1 MKLSAYSIF
10 AFVILCLTACGG
22 GNDKEQF
29 TITAE
34 LDVPDQSYLYFWQ
47 EEHKKGISVD
57 SVITEEG
64 KAVFKGTCDQLA
76 HIEIFT
82 EAGERVVS
90 FYAAKGNKIKLKG
103 SIAAPYEIA
112 FSGTPEIEEVGRFRN
127 ENSRLLQ
134 QLHEGEASFYAH
146 LGDTA
151 REKQLSLC
159 LDTLHTR
166 VIDFARSHPASYAS
180 TVLIYDYLL
189 APGTVKVAD
198 SLLRSLAPEAK
209 PVSLLAKAEL
219 FIADTQK
226 NPVGKMLPYMT
237 FRTPDDS
244 VINTGGFRRRTTLF
258 TVWASYDSLSR
269 RQMQVVRELRE
280 KHSRY
285 HLNVVS
291 VALDSDESA
300 WREVLR
306 SDTLTGWPQCILK
319 EGWNATQVENLG
331 IQMLPATFVI
341 NGNGRIV
348 AKNLYDDA
356 LIEAVDKS
364 VEEVGEDKMLDQ
376 MAPSR
381 KRRR

>member
-1 MKLSAYSIF
+1 MSIIKRTADNSYVIDKNGLPFHVPNEGEF
-10 AFVILCLTACGG
+10 ADEWAEINTYAEAHPDEVIL
-22 GNDKEQF
+22 E
-29 TITAE
+29 E
-34 LDVPDQSYLYFWQ
+34 PYVP
-47 EEHKKGISVD
+47 
-57 SVITEEG
+57 TEEELAEAE
-64 KAVFKGTCDQLA
+64 KQAAVSQANAVL
-76 HIEIFT
+76 
-82 EAGERVVS
+82 EA
-90 FYAAKGNKIKLKG
+90 K
-103 SIAAPYEIA
+103 
-112 FSGTPEIEEVGRFRN
+112 
-127 ENSRLLQ
+127 SRANLVQ
-134 QLHEGEASFYAH
+134 TASF
-146 LGDTA
+146 TA
-151 REKQLSLC
+151 AE
-159 LDTLHTR
+159 
-166 VIDFARSHPASYAS
+166 F
-180 TVLIYDYLL
+180 
-189 APGTVKVAD
+189 
-198 SLLRSLAPEAK
+198 
-209 PVSLLAKAEL
+209 SLLAKAEL

-244 VINTGGFRRRTTLF
+244 VINTGGFRRRTTLL